1 MRLQAAQS
9 DFGSGSIALFALSGW
24 VFDGSRSLQTH
35 ILNESLP
42 TCASV
47 LLALASYARPAV
59 LPQQI
64 ELRSSAARASPS
76 DRSRNGARE
85 EHEPAASDAA
95 PARHLT
101 LPLAY
106 SGQGKLPRAAQIDI
120 AASPRC
126 LASART

>member
-59 LPQQI
+59 LPQQ
-64 ELRSSAARASPS
+64 SSLGSSQLALARATALVT
-76 DRSRNGARE
+76 ARVKNT
-85 EHEPAASDAA
+85 SLL
-95 PARHLT
+95 RLT
-101 LPLAY
+101 P
-106 SGQGKLPRAAQIDI
+106 PR
-120 AASPRC
+120 RV
-126 LASART
+126 T